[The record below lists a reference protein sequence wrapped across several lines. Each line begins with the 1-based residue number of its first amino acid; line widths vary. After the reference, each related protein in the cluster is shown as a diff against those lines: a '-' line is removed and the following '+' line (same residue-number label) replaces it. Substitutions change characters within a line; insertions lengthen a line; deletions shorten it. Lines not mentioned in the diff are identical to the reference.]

1 MKISEVMR
9 ETNLTKKAIYY
20 YEEEG
25 LITPWKD
32 SENGYRTYSEE
43 DVKKLNII
51 YGLRKLD
58 FSLKDIQAILSQ
70 GKNTKEII
78 NKQLDSINNEITCLL
93 KNKAVLERLSQKDS
107 ESIIGEFK
115 SVIAD
120 LDKESKNIA
129 GYMLKEL
136 NRVLPGNLGKMF
148 AIQYGQFLDEPLDSP
163 EKELAWQNM
172 IYMLDSLEEINYPD
186 DIKDIINEKFE
197 RLTDDDLEKFKEK
210 FISETNKILAR
221 TEGPSKEEQ
230 DEIRKRIEEVEKNPA
245 FQKEKEL
252 QQFMI
257 NHLKPIFHD
266 VNKYMYILSSRFE
279 KFNQLMREILSN

>member
-1 MKISEVMR
+1 MR